1 MCAFLSRIGK
11 GDGTPV
17 VGSGVGMWVRRTVSV
32 SDWVFEVWVG
42 KESMGV
48 GRGGG
53 RVIVVVTVVVV
64 IEMDVDVDCVQR
76 WWWWWW

>member
-1 MCAFLSRIGK
+1 MCAFLSRRG
-11 GDGTPV
+11 GGGGTPV
-17 VGSGVGMWVRRTVSV
+17 VGSGVGVGMCVRRTVSV

-53 RVIVVVTVVVV
+53 RAIVVVVVV
-64 IEMDVDVDCVQR
+64 IEVDVSESCDGNVDVS
-76 WWWWWW
+76 

>member
-1 MCAFLSRIGK
+1 MCAFLSRRGG

-53 RVIVVVTVVVV
+53 RAIVVVVAM
-64 IEMDVDVDCVQR
+64 I
-76 WWWWWW
+76 